1 MMSFKS
7 RSLFFFL
14 CDLIILFLVFS
25 LTSFIITYTGHDNPM
40 SGVEISIYGIFSFL
54 LLLMFFIEGIYTL
67 ETFEVSQL
75 PVSLIRGSAFALI
88 LSVSIFS
95 IISIYFPIR
104 SPMFL
109 IINSLTL
116 PYLIYLVRS
125 KLLLHLSQDQYLRET
140 ILIGSMETLKLA
152 QGEANRRPFLGFK
165 VRNTYTPEDLVAE
178 NFPTNT
184 HLIAVENTLLHK
196 FTRPGIEI
204 MDIACFAEQVS
215 GKVPLSS
222 ISESWLLDHNKNRDS
237 YFYRFAKSTLDKSIA
252 LTLMIALIPVAVLLF
267 PILLLVH
274 GRPIFFK
281 QSRTGLNDKEFTL
294 YKLRSMIVNA
304 ESNGAQWSKPGDV
317 RITPL
322 GKWLRKTR
330 LDELPQLYNILKG
343 DMSLVG
349 PRPERPEIIKNNL
362 APEIP
367 LYHLRHLVK
376 PGVTGWAQVAFRY
389 GYSTEDSKEKLQYD
403 LFYIKNRS
411 FLLDVIIIIK
421 TIKTVLTGAGQ

>member
-1 MMSFKS
+1 MSNQS

-40 SGVEISIYGIFSFL
+40 SGIEMAIYGIFSML

-67 ETFEVSQL
+67 ETFEINQL
-75 PVSLIRGSAFALI
+75 PVSLIRGSAFALM

-95 IISIYFPIR
+95 IISINSPVR

-116 PYLIYLVRS
+116 PYLIYVVRS
-125 KLLLHLSQDQYLRET
+125 KLFSHFSQEQYLRET
-140 ILIGSMETLKLA
+140 ILIGSSETLKMA
-152 QGEANRRPFLGFK
+152 QTEASRRPFLGFK
-165 VRNTYTPEDLVAE
+165 IMNTFTPDQLVME
-178 NFPTNT
+178 NFSASTY
-184 HLIAVENTLLHK
+184 LLAVEKNLLHK
-196 FTRPGIEI
+196 FSHPGMEI
-204 MDIACFAEQVS
+204 IDIACFAEQVS
-215 GKVPLSS
+215 GKIPLSS
-222 ISESWLLDHNKNRDS
+222 ISEEWLLEYNKSRDS
-237 YFYRFAKSTLDKSIA
+237 YLYRFTKSAFDKSIA
-252 LTLMIALIPVAVLLF
+252 LILMVFLIPVALVLF
-267 PILLLVH
+267 PILLIVH

-281 QSRTGLNDKEFTL
+281 QSRTGLNNKEFTL

-349 PRPERPEIIKNNL
+349 PRPERPEIIKDNL
-362 APEIP
+362 APQIP

-403 LFYIKNRS
+403 LFYIKNRG
-411 FLLDVIIIIK
+411 FWVDVIIIIK